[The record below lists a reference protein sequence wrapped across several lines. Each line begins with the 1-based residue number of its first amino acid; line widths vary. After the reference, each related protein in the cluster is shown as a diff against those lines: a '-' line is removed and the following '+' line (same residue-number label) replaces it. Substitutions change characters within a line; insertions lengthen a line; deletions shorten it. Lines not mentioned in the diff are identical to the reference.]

1 MVKQITNT
9 LFDQFIADFELR
21 SLISA
26 SAETTE
32 LHTLRET
39 AFEQFKQIGFPNT
52 KVEDWKYINL
62 TPFLKEDFITEPGDE
77 LSMTRDE
84 VIAKAKIKNLDAYSI
99 VLVNGQYLSA
109 LSDTIP
115 GEEISLSSLSAA
127 TNQPSFKAHFGKYIP
142 LDKNHFAALNT
153 ALFRDGL
160 FISIKDKAVVDK
172 PIHIIHIVSSDNN
185 LFLQPR
191 HLFVMGAGA
200 ALQIVESFI
209 SGDSSA
215 MGGAKIF
222 VNNVSEIVLGERAK
236 LQHYYI
242 QTGNE
247 NTSYIHHTEIVQ
259 EAYSLYNNYKSSF
272 PGTGLLRNNLNVS
285 LNGEHIESHL
295 YGLYLAGGRQ
305 LIDNHT
311 IVDHLKP
318 NCQSN
323 ELYKGVMKDEAVAIF
338 NGKIFVRKGAQK
350 TNAFQ
355 KNNNLM
361 LSKKAVVDSKPQL
374 EIFADDVKCSHG
386 STIGQ
391 FNEDALFYLK
401 ARGIGEEKAKA
412 LLIHAFAYDVTEK
425 IPIPAVKA
433 YINELIEEGLK

>member
-1 MVKQITNT
+1 MIKQITNS
-9 LFDQFIADFELR
+9 LYDQFIADFELR
-21 SLISA
+21 SILS
-26 SAETTE
+26 SSSETAE
-32 LHTLRET
+32 LHVLRES
-39 AFEQFKQIGFPNT
+39 AFEHFKKLGFPNT

-62 TPFLKEDFITEPGDE
+62 TPFLKDDFITEPDDE
-77 LSMTRDE
+77 LLSISNDA
-84 VIAKAKIKNLDAYSI
+84 IANAKIKSLDCYHV
-99 VLVNGQYLSA
+99 VLVNGQYHSD

-115 GEEISLSSLSAA
+115 GKELFVSSLSRAM
-127 TNQPSFKAHFGKYIP
+127 NKPSFATHFGKYVA
-142 LDKNHFAALNT
+142 LEKNHFVALNT

-160 FISIKDKAVVDK
+160 FLEVKNKTVVDK
-172 PIHIIHIVSSDNN
+172 PIHIIHIISADSN

-191 HLFVMGAGA
+191 HLFVIGAHA
-200 ALQIVESFI
+200 EISIVESFI
-209 SGDSSA
+209 TVGNPAKSG
-215 MGGAKIF
+215 INVF
-222 VNNVSEIVLGERAK
+222 VNNVSEIVVSEQTH

-242 QTGNE
+242 QTGNG
-247 NTSYIHHTEIVQ
+247 NTRYIHHTEVVVR
-259 EAYSLYNNYKSSF
+259 ASGLYNNYKASF
-272 PGTGLLRNNLNVS
+272 PGTDLLRNNLNVS
-285 LNGEHIESHL
+285 LDGENIESHL
-295 YGLYLAGGRQ
+295 YGLYLAGGHQ

-318 NCQSN
+318 HCHSN
-323 ELYKGVMKDEAVAIF
+323 ELYKGVMKDEAIAVF
-338 NGKIFVRKGAQK
+338 NGKIFVRKDAQK

-425 IPIPAVKA
+425 IPLPAVQA
-433 YINELIEEGLK
+433 HINQLLEEGLK